1 MIVIDASAMIEALVG
16 RDADDEL
23 LDALQTNLHAPH
35 LLDVEVLSVLRGLTL
50 AGKLELHAAEQARTD
65 YFALTIARYEVQGLA
80 DRVWELRQNHT
91 TYDACY
97 LALAEALEAPLYTCD
112 RKLDTDGHSAE
123 VLVFPPPTET
133 PAPARAGR

>member
-23 LDALQTNLHAPH
+23 LDALQTSVHAPH

-50 AGKLELHAAEQARTD
+50 AGKLKPNAAEQARND
-65 YFALTIARYEVQGLA
+65 YFSLTIARYELQGLA
-80 DRVWELRQNHT
+80 DRVWKLRHNHT

-97 LALAEALEAPLYTCD
+97 LALAEALDAPLYTCD
-112 RKLDTDGHSAE
+112 RKLDTDGHNVE
-123 VLVFPPPTET
+123 VLVLPRTH
-133 PAPARAGR
+133 